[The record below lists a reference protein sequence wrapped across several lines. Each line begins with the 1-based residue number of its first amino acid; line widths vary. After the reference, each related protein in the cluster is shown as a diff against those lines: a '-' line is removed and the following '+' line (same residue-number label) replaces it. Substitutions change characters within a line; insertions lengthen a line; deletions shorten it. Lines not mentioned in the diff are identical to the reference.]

1 MHVGCSA
8 RPACSLSRNDNR
20 IKVAVRA
27 FSTNVPRRAD
37 AVTRNVSIMTQQL
50 MIAFNDA
57 PWSDSDANQTARTL
71 LALQQQSVA
80 DLPRNTYDRQERD

>member
-1 MHVGCSA
+1 MTG
-8 RPACSLSRNDNR
+8 
-20 IKVAVRA
+20 
-27 FSTNVPRRAD
+27 
-37 AVTRNVSIMTQQL
+37 NVSIMTQQL